1 MICKYKNCNNKTEP
15 IKNWG
20 TKYKLYC
27 SRDCRYLEY
36 NRDNRYSAGNRLQK
50 NKKYLS
56 RYPTLVKEFNYELN
70 DFLPKDISYGSAK
83 LVWWTCSEG
92 HNYESSA
99 NTRTNM
105 RAGCPY
111 CSGNKVGYGN
121 DLESMFPEIASEWDY
136 DKNEDNPSDITYGSK
151 QRRYF
156 VCKNKHSYL
165 CPISYRTGPRKAQ
178 CPTCL
183 YGDADVPTS
192 RIEKMISDVLKAE
205 PNVKIGKY
213 KVDML
218 LGNTI
223 IEYDGSYWHRNS
235 YEADLRKTKYLQDLG
250 YKVIRVRE
258 IHGNRIP
265 KYVLKDVKGCKNIRH
280 KTNYKKR
287 EEEAQI
293 IADKI
298 LQKI

>member
-15 IKNWG
+15 VQNWG

-27 SRDCRYLEY
+27 SRDCRNLEY
-36 NRDNRYSAGNRLQK
+36 KRDNRYSAHNRPK
-50 NKKYLS
+50 KKKYLS

-92 HNYESSA
+92 HNYQSSA

-121 DLESMFPEIASEWDY
+121 DLQSMFPEIASEWDY
-136 DKNEDNPSDITYGSK
+136 DKNEDTPSDITYGSK
-151 QRRYF
+151 RNRF
-156 VCKNKHSYL
+156 FICENNHSYK
-165 CPISYRTGPRKAQ
+165 CMVWYRTGTRKQQ
-178 CPTCL
+178 CPVCTKQ
-183 YGDADVPTS
+183 VS
-192 RIEKMISDVLKAE
+192 RIESTISEELNAE
-205 PNVKIGKY
+205 LNVKIGKY
-213 KVDML
+213 KVDMVL
-218 LGNTI
+218 DNTV
-223 IEYDGSYWHRNS
+223 IEYDGCYWHRNL
-235 YEADLRKTKYLQDLG
+235 YESDLRKTKYLKDLG
-250 YKVIRVRE
+250 YSVIRVRE
-258 IHGNRIP
+258 IHNNKKPI
-265 KYVLKDVKGCKNIRH
+265 YTLKNIPGCINIQH
-280 KTNYKKR
+280 KTNYTNFK
-287 EEEAQI
+287 EEAQI